1 MNFRRGTAADLDVLH
16 DLAIRSYA
24 EFANVLAPEHWADL
38 DNRLRNKEDFADLLS
53 RSTSFVCEVDGNA
66 AGAAY
71 IVPSGN
77 PAYVFRAD
85 WSYIRMVGVAP
96 EYRGKGISRLLTE
109 ACIDYARSTGE
120 HTIALHT
127 SEFMNAA
134 RHIYESLGF
143 EQQRELEPLF
153 GKRYWLYLLR
163 LC

>member
-1 MNFRRGTAADLDVLH
+1 MIFRRGTTADIEALH
-16 DLAIRSYA
+16 NLAISCYT
-24 EFANVLAPEHWADL
+24 EFADILAPEHWTDMES
-38 DNRLRNKEDFADLLS
+38 RLRNRESFTDLLT
-53 RSTSFVCEVDGNA
+53 RSTSFICEVEGNA

-77 PAYVFRAD
+77 PAYVFQAD

-96 EYRGKGISRLLTE
+96 QYRGQGISRLLTE
-109 ACIDYARSTGE
+109 ACIEHARNTGE

-163 LC
+163 LF